1 MLLFETLFL
10 HSIFKALYKNLLSIL
25 ITTVSE
31 TNIFEIE
38 IFFVYFENQPKQ
50 LGAFKRN
57 MHEQT
62 RVDIHFDAGYQQAL
76 SPVRSV
82 VNGKNEKTE

>member
-1 MLLFETLFL
+1 M
-10 HSIFKALYKNLLSIL
+10 
-25 ITTVSE
+25 SE
-31 TNIFEIE
+31 ANISEIE
-38 IFFVYFENQPKQ
+38 NFCVYFENSPKQ
-50 LGAFKRN
+50 LGAFKRS

-62 RVDIHFDAGYQQAL
+62 GVDIHFDAGYQQAL

>member
-1 MLLFETLFL
+1 M
-10 HSIFKALYKNLLSIL
+10 
-25 ITTVSE
+25 
-31 TNIFEIE
+31 
-38 IFFVYFENQPKQ
+38 YFENQPEQ

-62 RVDIHFDAGYQQAL
+62 SVDIHFDTGYQQAL

-82 VNGKNEKTE
+82 VNGKNEKKQNEKHKNE

>member
-1 MLLFETLFL
+1 
-10 HSIFKALYKNLLSIL
+10 
-25 ITTVSE
+25 
-31 TNIFEIE
+31 
-38 IFFVYFENQPKQ
+38 
-50 LGAFKRN
+50 

-62 RVDIHFDAGYQQAL
+62 GVDIHFDAGYQQAL

>member
-1 MLLFETLFL
+1 V
-10 HSIFKALYKNLLSIL
+10 Y
-25 ITTVSE
+25 SE
-31 TNIFEIE
+31 NKPE
-38 IFFVYFENQPKQ
+38 Q

-57 MHEQT
+57 MHEQMY
-62 RVDIHFDAGYQQAL
+62 VDVHFNAGYQQAL

>member
-1 MLLFETLFL
+1 LKQTSL
-10 HSIFKALYKNLLSIL
+10 K
-25 ITTVSE
+25 
-31 TNIFEIE
+31 IE
-38 IFFVYFENQPKQ
+38 KFCVYFENQPEQ

-57 MHEQT
+57 MREQT
-62 RVDIHFDAGYQQAL
+62 SVDIHFDAGYQQAL

>member
-1 MLLFETLFL
+1 MTM
-10 HSIFKALYKNLLSIL
+10 
-25 ITTVSE
+25 SE

-38 IFFVYFENQPKQ
+38 NFCVYFENQPEQ

-57 MHEQT
+57 MHEQAW
-62 RVDIHFDAGYQQAL
+62 VDIHFDAGYQQAL

>member
-1 MLLFETLFL
+1 MRK
-10 HSIFKALYKNLLSIL
+10 HLLSIL
-25 ITTVSE
+25 IMTTSE

-38 IFFVYFENQPKQ
+38 NFCVYFENKPEQ

-57 MHEQT
+57 MHEKMY
-62 RVDIHFDAGYQQAL
+62 VDVHFNADYQQAR

>member
-1 MLLFETLFL
+1 
-10 HSIFKALYKNLLSIL
+10 
-25 ITTVSE
+25 
-31 TNIFEIE
+31 
-38 IFFVYFENQPKQ
+38 VYFENQPKQ

-62 RVDIHFDAGYQQAL
+62 GIDVHFNTGYQQAL
-76 SPVRSV
+76 SLVRSV

>member
-1 MLLFETLFL
+1 MQSFL
-10 HSIFKALYKNLLSIL
+10 SNLIM
-25 ITTVSE
+25 TMSE

-38 IFFVYFENQPKQ
+38 NFYVYFENQPKQ
-50 LGAFKRN
+50 LGASKRN

-62 RVDIHFDAGYQQAL
+62 CVDIHFNVSRQQAL
-76 SPVRSV
+76 SLVRSV